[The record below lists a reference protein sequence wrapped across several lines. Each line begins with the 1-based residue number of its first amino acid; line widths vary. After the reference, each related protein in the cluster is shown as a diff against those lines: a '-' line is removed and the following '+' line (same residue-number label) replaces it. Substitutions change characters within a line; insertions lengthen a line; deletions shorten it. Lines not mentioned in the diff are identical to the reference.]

1 MSIID
6 LFKRRKSQE
15 KSKMLERKRM
25 SLDELQADLK
35 FKTDRLAEEII
46 DLKTEIENLSR
57 TLRVLVYL
65 VTDKREIEDKDKKD

>member
-1 MSIID
+1 
-6 LFKRRKSQE
+6 
-15 KSKMLERKRM
+15 MLERKRM